1 MSDRPTRLVIIGGS
15 DAGISAAVRAKEL
28 DPSADVAVL
37 LGDDYPNYSV
47 CGLPFLLS
55 GEVDDWHRLA
65 HRTRGQL
72 DEAGIR
78 VLTRHRVVGID
89 PVRKQVDVFRGDDPR
104 TTMGY
109 DRLVIATGAH
119 ARNPLGDAA
128 ARLAGVFSLRT
139 VDDSLALAGYIGER
153 KPTSVLIVGAG
164 YIGVEMADAL
174 TRRGLDVALVGRGV
188 LNTVDSDLGDLVLG
202 ELERRGVRVLATSVQ
217 GVSRHGDHLVVSLS
231 VGPDQDTDLVVV
243 AAGVEPTTEL
253 ARGANVVLGETGA
266 IAVDRSMATNV
277 PDVFAAGDCVETW
290 HALLRRPVYQPLG
303 TTAHKQG
310 RVAGENALGGT
321 AEYVGSYG
329 TQVVKV
335 FDLAVART
343 GLSEVEARGAG
354 LRPLTVEKRCPD
366 RTAYYADAHEL
377 RIRLTADIDTG
388 LIVGG
393 QIVGDWRGQ
402 VAKRIDIIAT
412 ALMSEMRV
420 QDLDQ
425 LDLSYTPPLSTPW
438 DPVQLAGH
446 AWLAIASDP

>member
-1 MSDRPTRLVIIGGS
+1 MVEGAMRLVIIGGS

-28 DPSADVAVL
+28 DPFADVAVL

-65 HRTRGQL
+65 HRTREQL

-78 VLTRHRVVGID
+78 VLARHRVLGID
-89 PVRKQVDVFRGDDPR
+89 PVRKEVEVIRGDDQL
-104 TTMGY
+104 TTISY
-109 DRLVIATGAH
+109 DRLVIATGAR
-119 ARNPLGDAA
+119 ARNPFGDAG
-128 ARLAGVFSLRT
+128 ARLGGVFSLRT
-139 VDDSLALAGYIGER
+139 MGDSLALAGYIEEC
-153 KPTSVLIVGAG
+153 KPASAIIVGAG

-174 TRRGLDVALVGRGV
+174 TRRGLDVALVGHGV
-188 LNTVDSDLGDLVLG
+188 LGTVDSDLGDLVRG
-202 ELERRGVRVLATSVQ
+202 ELERRGVKVLATSARD
-217 GVSRHGDHLVVSLS
+217 VSRRGDRLAVSLS
-231 VGPDQDTDLVVV
+231 VGPDQHTDLVII
-243 AAGVEPTTEL
+243 AAGVEPETDL
-253 ARGANVVLGETGA
+253 AHRAGVALGDTGA
-266 IAVDRSMATNV
+266 IAVNRSMATNV

-290 HALLRRPVYQPLG
+290 HALLRRAVYQPLG

-310 RVAGENALGGT
+310 RIAGENALGGT

-343 GLSEVEARGAG
+343 GLSEMEARGAG

-366 RTAYYADAHEL
+366 RTAYYPDAHEL

-402 VAKRIDIIAT
+402 VAKRIDIVAT
-412 ALMSEMRV
+412 AVFNEMPV
-420 QDLDQ
+420 QDLDR

-446 AWLAIASDP
+446 AWLAAATGL